1 MSNIF
6 TGLKEVSEMNT
17 PDTEEFNQL
26 LNIRLAAELTRY
38 HSAILATIMEDP
50 NEALKETIKEELN
63 TTDRGI
69 FLEQDESKKLLRANI
84 LDKENNRTFFVDMTP
99 IDDKK
104 SEQITQQTYEA
115 LSEYVQDPILIM
127 ENVKENLQDNAI

>member
-17 PDTEEFNQL
+17 PNTEQFNQL
-26 LNIRLAAELTRY
+26 LNMRLASELTRY

-63 TTDRGI
+63 ATDRGI
-69 FLEQDESKKLLRANI
+69 FLEQNESKNLLRANI
-84 LDKENNRTFFVDMTP
+84 LDKENNRTFFVDMTTV
-99 IDDKK
+99 DDEIAQK
-104 SEQITQQTYEA
+104 ITPETYEA
-115 LSEYVQDPILIM
+115 LAEYVQDPLLVM
-127 ENVKENLQDNAI
+127 DNVKENLKDNAI